1 MDLNS
6 GNSCQMNIFRFFR
19 PHTVSAAS
27 VLQDTI
33 FNLKFSWISFRIFLF
48 QVIKLN
54 DVGHLVDKFEYI
66 SDPDDLTG
74 LNDLISHEN
83 LSDLDDLDC
92 LFDFKKI
99 KKMLGIDV
107 MSDFLTSATFSTSLA
122 STASTASMASMG
134 LKVFFLQK
142 TGLY

>member
-1 MDLNS
+1 MQPQQPQFCKIPFSTWN
-6 GNSCQMNIFRFFR
+6 F
-19 PHTVSAAS
+19 SAFH
-27 VLQDTI
+27 LW
-33 FNLKFSWISFRIFLF
+33 FFLF

-92 LFDFKKI
+92 LFDFKK
-99 KKMLGIDV
+99 
-107 MSDFLTSATFSTSLA
+107 F
-122 STASTASMASMG
+122 
-134 LKVFFLQK
+134 
-142 TGLY
+142 

>member
-1 MDLNS
+1 MSKNAKMQTPTGWTSANIYVSISPDREKYVVLHQFSKLFMDLNS
-6 GNSCQMNIFRFFR
+6 GNLCQMKIFRFLR

-33 FNLKFSWISFRIFLF
+33 FNMKFSWISFRIFLF

-92 LFDFKKI
+92 LFDFKK
-99 KKMLGIDV
+99 
-107 MSDFLTSATFSTSLA
+107 
-122 STASTASMASMG
+122 
-134 LKVFFLQK
+134 
-142 TGLY
+142 